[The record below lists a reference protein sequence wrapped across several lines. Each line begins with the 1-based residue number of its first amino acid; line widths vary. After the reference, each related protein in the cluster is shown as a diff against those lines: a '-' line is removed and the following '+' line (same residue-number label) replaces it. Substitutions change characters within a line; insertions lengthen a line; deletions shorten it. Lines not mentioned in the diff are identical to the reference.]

1 MALFSNKNRKNGAG
15 APGEVTKA
23 TTTGTPAKTTPQAAT
38 KAPQTQQRIAE
49 SKPNTGEHLSEAAIR
64 ARAHQIWVA
73 RGGGQGDELSDWLL
87 ARQELEAM
95 EESSGRSASSG
106 GTT

>member
-1 MALFSNKNRKNGAG
+1 MALFPNKNRKSGAG
-15 APGEVTKA
+15 APGEATKP
-23 TTTGTPAKTTPQAAT
+23 TTAGTPPKFTPQAAT
-38 KAPQTQQRIAE
+38 KTLHTEQRIAE
-49 SKPNTGEHLSEAAIR
+49 SKPGTGEHVSEAAIR

-95 EESSGRSASSG
+95 EESSGRGASSG